1 MTRYEILVAT
11 DGSEYARKAEIAAM
25 KITRSYNIHMAAIY
39 VAVGRKDSEREE
51 RVARGEEVLNRVVET
66 GAGMGGVQVNKI
78 LVGVSMQRMPEM
90 GAQADTIARAI
101 LDAAE
106 KYKVHTIVLGG
117 KGESEINPELGSVAL
132 AVVRKAKCTVL
143 VAR

>member
-11 DGSEYARKAEIAAM
+11 DGSDYAKKAEIAGM
-25 KITRSYNIHMAAIY
+25 KITRSYNIRMAAIY
-39 VAVGRKDSEREE
+39 VAVGRKDSEREDL
-51 RVARGEEVLNRVVET
+51 VAKGEEVLNRVVET
-66 GAGMGGVQVNKI
+66 GAQMGVDVQKI
-78 LVGVSMQRMPEM
+78 LVGVSMQRMPKM
-90 GAQADTIARAI
+90 GALADTVARAI
-101 LDAAE
+101 LEAAE

-117 KGESEINPELGSVAL
+117 RGESEINPELGNVAE

>member
-1 MTRYEILVAT
+1 MTKYEILVST
-11 DGSEYARKAEIAAM
+11 DDSEYARKAEIAAM
-25 KITRSYNIHMAAIY
+25 KIARSYNIRIAAIY

-51 RVARGEEVLNRVVET
+51 RTAKGENVLNRIIEEGEKMGVE
-66 GAGMGGVQVNKI
+66 VHKL
-78 LVGVSMQRMPEM
+78 LVGVSMQRMPQQ
-90 GAQADTIARAI
+90 GAMADTIARAI

-132 AVVRKAKCTVL
+132 AVVKKAKCTVL

>member
-1 MTRYEILVAT
+1 MTKYEILVST
-11 DGSEYARKAEIAAM
+11 DDSEYARKAEIAAM
-25 KITRSYNIHMAAIY
+25 KIARSYNIRIAAIY

-51 RVARGEEVLNRVVET
+51 RTAKGENVLNRVIEE
-66 GAGMGGVQVNKI
+66 GEKMGVQVNKL
-78 LVGVSMQRMPEM
+78 LVGVSMQRMPQQ
-90 GAQADTIARAI
+90 GAMADTIARAI

-132 AVVRKAKCTVL
+132 AVVKKAKCTVL

>member
-1 MTRYEILVAT
+1 MTNYEILVAT
-11 DGSEYARKAEIAAM
+11 DDSEYARKSEMAAM
-25 KITRSYNIHMAAIY
+25 KIARSYNIRIAAIY
-39 VAVGRKDSEREE
+39 IAVGSKDSEREE
-51 RVARGEEVLNRVVET
+51 RIAKGEKTLNRVVEE
-66 GAGMGGVQVNKI
+66 GAKMGVEVNKL
-78 LVGVSMQRMPEM
+78 LVGVSMQRMPQI
-90 GAQADTIARAI
+90 GAMADTIARAI

-132 AVVRKAKCTVL
+132 AVVKKARCTVL

>member
-1 MTRYEILVAT
+1 MTRYEILAAT

-25 KITRSYNIHMAAIY
+25 KITRSYDIRMAAIY

-51 RVARGEEVLNRVVET
+51 RVSRGEEVLNRVVET
-66 GAGMGGVQVNKI
+66 GDDMGVKVHKI
-78 LVGVSMQRMPEM
+78 LVGVSMLRMPKK
-90 GAQADTIARAI
+90 GAQADAIARAI

-106 KYKVHTIVLGG
+106 KHKVHTIVLGG
-117 KGESEINPELGSVAL
+117 KGESEINPELGSVAQ

>member
-11 DGSEYARKAEIAAM
+11 DGSDYARKAEIAAM
-25 KITRSYNIHMAAIY
+25 KITRSYSIRMAAIY
-39 VAVGRKDSEREE
+39 VAVARKDSEREE
-51 RVARGEEVLNRVVET
+51 LVSRGEEVLDSVVET
-66 GAGMGGVQVNKI
+66 GAAMGVDVQKI
-78 LVGVSMQRMPEM
+78 LVGVSMQRMPKI
-90 GAQADTIARAI
+90 GARADTIAHAI
-101 LDAAE
+101 LDAAQ

-117 KGESEINPELGSVAL
+117 RGESEINPELGSVAE

>member
-1 MTRYEILVAT
+1 MTKYEILVAT
-11 DGSEYARKAEIAAM
+11 DDSEYARKSEMAAM
-25 KITRSYNIHMAAIY
+25 KIARSYNIRIAAIY
-39 VAVGRKDSEREE
+39 IAVGSKDSEREE
-51 RVARGEEVLNRVVET
+51 RIAKGENTLNRVVEE
-66 GAGMGGVQVNKI
+66 GAKMGVEVNKL
-78 LVGVSMQRMPEM
+78 LVGVSMQRMPQI
-90 GAQADTIARAI
+90 GAMADTIARAI

-132 AVVRKAKCTVL
+132 AVVKKARCTVL

>member
-1 MTRYEILVAT
+1 MTKYEILVAT
-11 DGSEYARKAEIAAM
+11 DDSEYARKAEIAAM
-25 KITRSYNIHMAAIY
+25 KIARSYNIRIAAIY
-39 VAVGRKDSEREE
+39 IAVGRKDSEREE
-51 RVARGEEVLNRVVET
+51 RTAKGENVLNRVIEEGEKMGVE
-66 GAGMGGVQVNKI
+66 VNKL
-78 LVGVSMQRMPEM
+78 LVGVSMQRMPQK
-90 GAQADTIARAI
+90 GAMADTIARAI

-132 AVVRKAKCTVL
+132 AVVKKAKCTVL

>member
-1 MTRYEILVAT
+1 MTKYEILVAT

-25 KITRSYNIHMAAIY
+25 KIARSYNIRMAAIFI
-39 VAVGRKDSEREE
+39 AVGSKDSEREE
-51 RVARGEEVLNRVVET
+51 RIAKGENVLNRVVEE
-66 GAGMGGVQVNKI
+66 GERMGVEVHKL
-78 LVGVSMQRMPEM
+78 LVGVSMQRMSQK
-90 GAQADTIARAI
+90 GAMADTIARAI
-101 LDAAE
+101 LDAAD

-132 AVVRKAKCTVL
+132 AVVKKAKCTVL

>member
-1 MTRYEILVAT
+1 MTKYEILVST
-11 DGSEYARKAEIAAM
+11 DDSEYARKAEIAAM
-25 KITRSYNIHMAAIY
+25 KIARSYNIRIAAIY

-51 RVARGEEVLNRVVET
+51 RTAKGENVLNRVIEE
-66 GAGMGGVQVNKI
+66 GEKMGVQVNKL
-78 LVGVSMQRMPEM
+78 LVGVSMQRMPQQ
-90 GAQADTIARAI
+90 GAMADTIARAV
-101 LDAAE
+101 LDAAQ

-132 AVVRKAKCTVL
+132 AVVKKAKCTVL

>member
-1 MTRYEILVAT
+1 MTKYEILVAT
-11 DGSEYARKAEIAAM
+11 DDSEYARKAEIAAM
-25 KITRSYNIHMAAIY
+25 KISRSYNIRMAAIY
-39 VAVGRKDSEREE
+39 IAVGSKDSEREE
-51 RVARGEEVLNRVVET
+51 RIARGENVLNRVVES
-66 GAGMGGVQVNKI
+66 GERMGVEIHKL
-78 LVGVSMQRMPEM
+78 LVGVSMQRMPHM
-90 GAQADTIARAI
+90 GAMADTIARAI

-132 AVVRKAKCTVL
+132 AVVKKSKCTVL

>member
-1 MTRYEILVAT
+1 MTTYEILVAT
-11 DGSEYARKAEIAAM
+11 DDSEYGRKAEIAAM
-25 KITRSYNIHMAAIY
+25 KISRSYNIRIAAIY
-39 VAVGRKDSEREE
+39 IAVGHKDSEREE
-51 RVARGEEVLNRVVET
+51 RIAKGENALNRVVET
-66 GAGMGGVQVNKI
+66 GAAMGVEINKI
-78 LVGVSMQRMPEM
+78 LVGVSMQRMPQK
-90 GAQADTIARAI
+90 GAMADTIARAI

-132 AVVRKAKCTVL
+132 AVVKKAKCTVL

>member
-1 MTRYEILVAT
+1 MTKYEILVAT
-11 DGSEYARKAEIAAM
+11 DDSEYARKAEKAAM
-25 KITRSYNIHMAAIY
+25 KIARSYNIRIAAIY
-39 VAVGRKDSEREE
+39 IAVGRKDSEREE
-51 RVARGEEVLNRVVET
+51 RTAKGENVLNRVIEE
-66 GAGMGGVQVNKI
+66 GEKMGLEVNKL
-78 LVGVSMQRMPEM
+78 LVGVSMQRMPQK
-90 GAQADTIARAI
+90 GAMADTIARAI

-132 AVVRKAKCTVL
+132 AVVKKAKCTVL

>member
-25 KITRSYNIHMAAIY
+25 KITKSYNIRMAAIY

-51 RVARGEEVLNRVVET
+51 RVAKGEEVLNRVIEAGARTDVE
-66 GAGMGGVQVNKI
+66 VNKI
-78 LVGVSMQRMPEM
+78 LVGVSMQQMPKQ
-90 GAQADTIARAI
+90 GAQADAIAHAI

-106 KYKVHTIVLGG
+106 KYKAHTIVLGG